1 MFMQKQKYNQPSGFM
16 RKFPA
21 GENIGFLRKLGS
33 MPRSGMVLQPYPQPG
48 KSPAR
53 PLERL

>member
-1 MFMQKQKYNQPSGFM
+1 MQKQKYNQPSGFL

-33 MPRSGMVLQPYPQPG
+33 MPRSGMVLQPYPQG
-48 KSPAR
+48 GRAPAR